1 MTSVASSPAAPR
13 APSPGLPLSDDRRT
27 RGGKYLTFV
36 LAGEEYGL
44 EILKVHEIL
53 SMLPITRIPRAPDY
67 VRGVIN
73 LRGRVIPIIDLR
85 LKFGMPA
92 GIDGTNTCTIVVQ
105 VQGVQVGVIVDS
117 VREVLAIADAD
128 IEDAPSFG
136 ADLNTDY
143 ILGIGKS
150 NGRVKLLLDI
160 ERVLSAEDLV
170 SLTVPARAE

>member
-1 MTSVASSPAAPR
+1 MTAALPAIISTADR
-13 APSPGLPLSDDRRT
+13 AV
-27 RGGKYLTFV
+27 RGGKYLTFI

-53 SMLPITRIPRAPDY
+53 SLLPITRVPRTPTF

-85 LKFGMPA
+85 LKLGMPM
-92 GIDGTNTCTIVVQ
+92 GEEGTSTCTIVVH
-105 VQGVQVGVIVDS
+105 VQGVQIGLLVDS

-128 IEDAPSFG
+128 IDDAPSFG
-136 ADLNTDY
+136 VDVNTDF

-160 ERVLSAEDLV
+160 ERVLSAQDIIALHA
-170 SLTVPARAE
+170 TVATG